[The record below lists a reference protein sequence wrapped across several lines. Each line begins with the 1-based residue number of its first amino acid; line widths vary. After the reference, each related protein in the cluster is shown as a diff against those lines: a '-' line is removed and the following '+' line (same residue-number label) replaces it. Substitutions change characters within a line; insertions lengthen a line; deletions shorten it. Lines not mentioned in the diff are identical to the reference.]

1 MEFYFQRSYR
11 GPLKAILLDWA
22 GTTMDYGCYAPAIV
36 FVQVY
41 ERKGVPISVEEARAP
56 MGAHK
61 KVHIRKI
68 SQLET
73 VHDRWQQAHGRPPN
87 EDDVEAMF
95 QDFVPLQMDVL
106 ADYADLI
113 PGTLDA
119 VQEFRARGLKIGST
133 TGYTREMM
141 GLLQSEAA
149 KRGYTPDSTVC
160 ATDVP
165 EGRPAPFMCLQNML
179 NLGVYPPE
187 AIVKVDDTLPGIEEG
202 LNAGMW
208 TIGLAKTGNE
218 IGLNAQEI
226 SKLPS
231 AELNAK
237 LERAYTRMAQTGA
250 HYVVDG
256 IWDVAAV
263 LDEIQARLKRGERP

>member
-1 MEFYFQRSYR
+1 MDFYFQRSYR
-11 GPLKAILLDWA
+11 GPLKAVLLDWA
-22 GTTMDYGCYAPAIV
+22 GTTMDYGCYAPAVV

-68 SQLET
+68 SQLDSVRE
-73 VHDRWQQAHGRPPN
+73 RWLNAHGRPPEEN
-87 EDDVEAMF
+87 DVEAMF
-95 QDFVPLQMDVL
+95 QDFVPLQMNVL
-106 ADYADLI
+106 AEYADLI

-119 VQEFRARGLKIGST
+119 VRDFRARSLKIGST

-141 GLLQSEAA
+141 GLVQGEAA
-149 KRGYTPDSTVC
+149 KRGYVPDATVC

-165 EGRPAPFMCLQNML
+165 EGRPAPFMCLQNMIE
-179 NLGVYPPE
+179 LGVYPPE
-187 AIVKVDDTLPGIEEG
+187 AVVKVGDTLPDIEEG

-218 IGLNAQEI
+218 VGLNAAEI
-226 SKLPS
+226 
-231 AELNAK
+231 AELAPGELDAK
-237 LERAYTRMAQTGA
+237 LKRAYTRMAQAGA

-256 IWDVAAV
+256 IWDVPAV
-263 LDEIQARLKRGERP
+263 LDEIGARLRRGERP

>member
-11 GPLKAILLDWA
+11 GPLRAILLDWA
-22 GTTMDYGCYAPAIV
+22 GTTMDYGCYAPAVV

-68 SQLET
+68 SQLDS
-73 VHDRWQQAHGRPPN
+73 VRDRWFQAHGRVPEE
-87 EDDVEAMF
+87 EDVQAMF
-95 QDFVPLQMDVL
+95 DDFVPLQMNVL
-106 ADYADLI
+106 ADYSDLI

-119 VQEFRARGLKIGST
+119 VADFRARGLKIGST

-149 KRGYTPDSTVC
+149 KRGYVPDSTVC

-165 EGRPAPFMCLQNML
+165 EGRPAPFMCLQNMI
-179 NLGVYPPE
+179 NLRVYPPE

-226 SKLPS
+226 SKLSP
-231 AELNAK
+231 AELNPK
-237 LERAYTRMAQTGA
+237 LERAYTRMAQAGA

-256 IWDVAAV
+256 IWDVPAV
-263 LDEIQARLKRGERP
+263 LDEISARVRRGERP

>member
-11 GPLKAILLDWA
+11 GALRAVLLDWA
-22 GTTMDYGCYAPAIV
+22 GTTMDYGCCAPAVV

-41 ERKGVPISVEEARAP
+41 ERKGVPISMDEARAP

-61 KVHIRKI
+61 QVHIRKI
-68 SQLET
+68 SQQDA
-73 VHDRWQQAHGRPPN
+73 VRARWVQAHGRAPN
-87 EDDVEAMF
+87 EDDVQAMF
-95 QDFVPLQMDVL
+95 RDFVPLQMNVL

-141 GLLQSEAA
+141 DLLQSEAA
-149 KRGYTPDSTVC
+149 KRGYIPDSTVC
-160 ATDVP
+160 AADVP
-165 EGRPAPFMCLQNML
+165 EGRPAPYMCLQNML
-179 NLGVYPPE
+179 NLQVYPPE
-187 AIVKVDDTLPGIEEG
+187 AVVKVDDTLPGIEEG

-226 SKLPS
+226 GQLPPD
-231 AELNAK
+231 ELNAK
-237 LERAYTRMAQTGA
+237 LQRAYTRMAQCGA

-256 IWDVAAV
+256 IWDVPAV
-263 LDEIQARLKRGERP
+263 LDDINARLRNGARP